1 MHGPAVIAPVA
12 PASAQQSG
20 LAWRYTLG
28 PDRRQLP
35 MRCCARMRRVGQG
48 SSECWPTSGTL
59 GASRQRRGLRPA
71 APGAGAA
78 AAAAADRPA
87 RLDHRPAQGPEPRH
101 ARGGA
106 GGAGRPRI
114 PGRRR
119 RPGQPGQAQPALQ
132 RVLRRSLELPA
143 HHGARPLR
151 PPCRPRRARCC
162 GAPHRR
168 ERCESVLVTS
178 PWPGMCWGI
187 LALQCSTHQAWR
199 RGARVRIAR
208 GRLSG
213 EGAPR
218 LTPPPCARVCRRM
231 SCTRAATSPSAA
243 SRARARC
250 CPTSMSARGAGGGRR
265 APGRPPLP
273 RGRAS
278 RSDL

>member
-1 MHGPAVIAPVA
+1 
-12 PASAQQSG
+12 
-20 LAWRYTLG
+20 
-28 PDRRQLP
+28 

-119 RPGQPGQAQPALQ
+119 RPGQPGQVQPALQ

-143 HHGARPLR
+143 HHGSRPLR
-151 PPCRPRRARCC
+151 PPCRPPFARCC
-162 GAPHRR
+162 GAPRMPRR
-168 ERCESVLVTS
+168 PRKRGGLVNFMFRHVL
-178 PWPGMCWGI
+178 GCHGI
-187 LALQCSTHQAWR
+187 ALQPTPAPGGGVRAFVRSRSLVWLG
-199 RGARVRIAR
+199 GARPDASAAR
-208 GRLSG
+208 QGVPTNELHACGYISIG
-213 EGAPR
+213 CEP
-218 LTPPPCARVCRRM
+218 
-231 SCTRAATSPSAA
+231 CTRAVLPNQHE
-243 SRARARC
+243 REGRWWWEARAR
-250 CPTSMSARGAGGGRR
+250 PPAAAARACV
-265 APGRPPLP
+265 
-273 RGRAS
+273 
-278 RSDL
+278 